1 MSLTFPLEILAAD
14 NAFYQGQCR
23 SLIIPTVDGMYGIQ
37 ANHENEII
45 AVSIG
50 LAKYTDE
57 SGEQFEA
64 VLSSGICK
72 VENGRVL
79 ILVETAEHPEE
90 IDRVHAERD
99 AAEAAE
105 ALRSRTNTADI
116 KRAKAKMARA
126 ISRLRAKEKT
136 EID

>member
-1 MSLTFPLEILAAD
+1 MTNSFKLDILASD
-14 NAFYQGQCR
+14 RVFYRGLCR

-37 ANHENEII
+37 ANHENSLI

-50 LAKYTDE
+50 VAKCTDDD
-57 SGEQFEA
+57 GKVFEA

-72 VENGRVL
+72 IEDNEVL
-79 ILVETAEHPEE
+79 ILVETAERPEE
-90 IDRVHAERD
+90 IDRRHAEQD
-99 AAEAAE
+99 AADAQE
-105 ALRSRTNTADI
+105 ALRGHNNMTDI

-126 ISRLRAKEKT
+126 VARLGAKDRT

>member
-1 MSLTFPLEILAAD
+1 MNTFSLEILAAD
-14 NAFYQGQCR
+14 KVFFRGKCR

-37 ANHENEII
+37 ANHENSII

-50 LAKYTDE
+50 AAKYTDE
-57 SGEQFEA
+57 SGAQHEA

-72 VENGRVL
+72 VENNSVLVL
-79 ILVETAEHPEE
+79 IETAEHPEE
-90 IDRVHAERD
+90 IDRAAAERD
-99 AAEAAE
+99 AEEARE
-105 ALRSRTNTADI
+105 AIRGRDNMTDI

-126 ISRLRAKEKT
+126 ASRLRAKDRS